1 MRLCSS
7 STNRIRSGSAASAL
21 TSRRTRSSYCPRN
34 AVPAS
39 SATWSSATTRASFSA
54 GGTSPAATR
63 WASPSTMA
71 VLPTPAR
78 PMSAGLFLFWRSR
91 MSTTRAISASRQRT
105 GSRSPR
111 RAWAVRSTPTR
122 SSTSPESN
130 KPSNGSTMS
139 PAPEEAS
146 VPIEDGVPRDERQR
160 RPHGEEY
167 PEGHETLLLEEQQR
181 HVHQA
186 AEHRG
191 GEHGEERPLPA
202 DEAAD
207 HRHHLDVAAA
217 HRFLFQDPASREPH
231 GEKHPE
237 PDPGSQDCLE
247 EPVHAPPQGQ
257 GQAEAEPDP
266 VVFVGDEVVAR
277 VGHGD
282 AEQDG
287 AEDGRGDEMQRRAI
301 GQQRS
306 EPQHADERFDDG
318 VLRGDR
324 LPAPPALA
332 VQQQPGRHGDVVA
345 PRDPPVAVGAARRRA
360 EQRAVFLV
368 LFGEPE
374 DADVEEAAEAEPQEG
389 GADGEERVSE
399 HAAPRGAGY
408 PPRPRR

>member
-78 PMSAGLFLFWRSR
+78 PMSAGLFLLWRSR

-111 RAWAVRSTPTR
+111 RAWPVRSTPTR

-130 KPSNGSTMS
+130 RPSNGSPMS

-146 VPIEDGVPRDERQR
+146 VPVEDRVSRHERQR
-160 RPHGEEY
+160 RTHGEEY
-167 PEGHETLLLEEQQR
+167 PEGHETLPLEEQQR
-181 HVHQA
+181 HVDQA
-186 AEHRG
+186 AEHG
-191 GEHGEERPLPA
+191 CGEHGEEGALPA
-202 DEAAD
+202 DEAAN

-217 HRFLFQDPASREPH
+217 HRFLFQDPPSRESH
-231 GEKHPE
+231 GEEHPE
-237 PDPGSQDCLE
+237 PDRGPQDRLQ
-247 EPVHAPPQGQ
+247 EPIRAPPQRQ
-257 GQAEAEPDP
+257 GQPEDQPDP
-266 VVFVGDEVVAR
+266 VVFVRDEVMAR
-277 VGHGD
+277 VGHRD
-282 AEQDG
+282 PEQDG
-287 AEDGRGDEMQRRAI
+287 AEDGRRDEVQRRAV
-301 GQQRS
+301 GQHRG
-306 EPQHADERFDDG
+306 EPQGTDERFDDG

-332 VQQQPGRHGDVVA
+332 VQQQPGDHGDVVA
-345 PRDPPVAVGAARRRA
+345 PRDPPMAAGAARGWA
-360 EQRAVFLV
+360 EQRAVLLV
-368 LFGEPE
+368 LFREPE
-374 DADVEEAAEAEPQEG
+374 DADVEEAAEAEPQDG
-389 GADGEERVSE
+389 GADEEDRLSE
-399 HAAPRGAGY
+399 HAAP
-408 PPRPRR
+408 